1 MNNDQPQSRS
11 LTLKPCPLCGSE
23 AALNTC
29 RTSDREYI
37 RLNGRDTGH
46 GVNCIRCGLN
56 NRGIAIGYASEQEAA
71 DAWNRRAPVSES
83 TTRLPERVWRDT
95 RTVSMDHT
103 MIFGHSYNWEGW
115 QSARKELHTDWG
127 SFAIWPD
134 YLGDK
139 QSRWNVYHDLD
150 GGYRSNLASRD
161 EAEQVA
167 LRWLASIPNAPS
179 GERQRSE

>member
-71 DAWNRRAPVSES
+71 DAWNRRAPVSETGPS
-83 TTRLPERVWRDT
+83 
-95 RTVSMDHT
+95 
-103 MIFGHSYNWEGW
+103 
-115 QSARKELHTDWG
+115 
-127 SFAIWPD
+127 
-134 YLGDK
+134 
-139 QSRWNVYHDLD
+139 
-150 GGYRSNLASRD
+150 
-161 EAEQVA
+161 AEQYRQAVEKTFQLRLALQQCVA
-167 LRWLASIPNAPS
+167 VTEMWHGKEAFDLYFNHSPEMKLIRDALGKMQDPSDAPS
-179 GERQRSE
+179 ERGGG